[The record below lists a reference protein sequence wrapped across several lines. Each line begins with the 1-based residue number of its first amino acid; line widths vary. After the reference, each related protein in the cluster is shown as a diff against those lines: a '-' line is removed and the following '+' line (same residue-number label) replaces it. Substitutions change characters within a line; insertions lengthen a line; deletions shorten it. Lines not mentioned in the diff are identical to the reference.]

1 MSLKQDIMAALT
13 SANLAPL
20 HRFGQ
25 NFMIDAAAV
34 ASIVQALGVTVGDR
48 VVEVGPGTGVLTER
62 MLALG
67 ARVTAVEI
75 DRGLH
80 GYLEQ
85 RFADEI
91 KAQVLSLVH
100 GDCLE
105 NKNTLHPEI
114 IAVAAAGPWRL
125 GANLP
130 YDVALPVLLNAAALP
145 QPPTLVVVTVQ
156 WEAAERLCSRPGSAA
171 WGASAATM
179 QAAGAPTMVRKLPPD
194 CFYPRPRVDSAIL
207 RWEPRAPLPAGFGR
221 WCRILGLL
229 CLQLLL
235 ALLVLHRRLV
245 HRIVAWEFCTGGV
258 LGRCPTCCP
267 HTERGTA
274 KQSCFQATLC
284 GELSKSVQHRR
295 LQCHT
300 ARGTADCP

>member
-221 WCRILGLL
+221 WCRMVFTARRKVLTRALRDHGLERDAAEAAIQT
-229 CLQLLL
+229 CGLQADRRLESLDAPELL
-235 ALLVLHRRLV
+235 ALYRAVGA
-245 HRIVAWEFCTGGV
+245 IDKQTENEGV
-258 LGRCPTCCP
+258 
-267 HTERGTA
+267 EN
-274 KQSCFQATLC
+274 
-284 GELSKSVQHRR
+284 E
-295 LQCHT
+295 
-300 ARGTADCP
+300 